1 MLPAASIIGIAG
13 PAQGEEVL
21 RIPLPEPAGLGVPAA
36 FMEATLYRPPGMG
49 PFPLAVLSHGS
60 PREPDRRNGRERFE
74 PQSRWFVARGFAV
87 VVPMRR
93 GYGGSD
99 GEWAEGYGPC
109 ESADY
114 RVAGLESAKDIGAA
128 ARFVAGRSDVDRS
141 RVLLVGHS
149 AGGFGS
155 LALASLRPAGVV
167 GVVNFG
173 GGRGSLFAGHN
184 CSPRRLI
191 EAMEAYGR
199 SVAVPSL
206 WVYVENDQSFGP
218 PLAREMHAAFRRG
231 GAAAD
236 LVMLPSFG
244 VDGHRLF
251 TIDAGIPVWAPPVDR
266 FLATLGLGQGGLR
279 TGG

>member
-1 MLPAASIIGIAG
+1 
-13 PAQGEEVL
+13 
-21 RIPLPEPAGLGVPAA
+21 
-36 FMEATLYRPPGMG
+36 MEATLYRPPGGG

-60 PREPDRRNGRERFE
+60 PREPDRRNGRQRFE
-74 PQSRWFVARGFAV
+74 PQSRWFLARGFAV

-109 ESADY
+109 DGADY
-114 RVAGLESAKDIGAA
+114 RAAGLESAKDIGAA
-128 ARFVAGRSDVDRS
+128 ARFVAGRTDVDRS

-155 LALASLRPAGVV
+155 LALASLRPPGVV
-167 GVVNFG
+167 GVLNFA
-173 GGRGSLFAGHN
+173 GGRGSIAAGHN
-184 CSPRRLI
+184 CAPRRLI
-191 EAMEAYGR
+191 EAIEAYGR
-199 SVAVPSL
+199 STAVPSL

-218 PLAREMHAAFRRG
+218 PLARDMYTAFRRS
-231 GAAAD
+231 GAAAE

-251 TIDAGIPVWAPPVDR
+251 TADAGIPVWAPPVER
-266 FLATLGLGQGGLR
+266 FLAALGFKNGSVSNGGPGHGALR
-279 TGG
+279 DPGLATGITGSGVLRSE